1 MLDITHLMKELARY
15 RPVFHSEA
23 DFQHALAWRIH
34 EEMPDCEVR
43 LEYKPFLTK
52 RLYLD
57 LWLPN
62 IGVAMELK
70 YYTGKLHLERD
81 DESFALLDQSAQD
94 IRRYDFLK
102 DIQRLEQLSKLPQA
116 RAGIAVLLT
125 NDPTYWKSSSRPDTV
140 DVAFRLHDGRKIT
153 GQMAWA
159 ERASDG
165 TTKNRKE
172 SILLRGS
179 YDLRWHNYANL
190 GNGPNRLFRYLV
202 VRTSC

>member
-43 LEYKPFLTK
+43 LEFKPFLTK
-52 RLYLD
+52 RLYVD

-70 YYTGKLHLERD
+70 YYTAKLHLERD

-102 DIQRLEQLSKLPQA
+102 DIQRLEQLSKLSQA

-125 NDPTYWKSSSRPDTV
+125 KTP
-140 DVAFRLHDGRKIT
+140 HT
-153 GQMAWA
+153 GKAPHVLTRSIQHFVSMTA
-159 ERASDG
+159 ER
-165 TTKNRKE
+165 
-172 SILLRGS
+172 
-179 YDLRWHNYANL
+179 
-190 GNGPNRLFRYLV
+190 
-202 VRTSC
+202 

>member
-1 MLDITHLMKELARY
+1 MARY

-34 EEMPDCEVR
+34 KTMPAWEVR
-43 LEYKPFLTK
+43 LEYKPFPTK

-57 LWLPN
+57 LWLPD

-70 YYTGKLHLERD
+70 YCTRKLDLERD

-94 IRRYDFLK
+94 VRRYDFLK
-102 DIQRLEQLSKLPQA
+102 DIQRLEQLSTLPQA
-116 RAGIAVLLT
+116 PAGIAVLLT
-125 NDPTYWKSSSRPDTV
+125 NDPAYWKSPSRPNTV
-140 DVAFRLHDGRKIT
+140 DAAFRLHDGRKIT

-165 TTKNRKE
+165 TTRNREE
-172 SILLRGS
+172 SIMLRGS
-179 YDLRWHNYANL
+179 YDLHWHNYANL
-190 GNGPNRLFRYLV
+190 GNGPNQLFRYLA

>member
-1 MLDITHLMKELARY
+1 MKELARY

-34 EEMPDCEVR
+34 EAMPDWEVR
-43 LEYKPFLTK
+43 LEYKPFPTK

-57 LWLPN
+57 LWLPD

-81 DESFALLDQSAQD
+81 DESFALLDQSARD
-94 IRRYDFLK
+94 VRRYDFLK

-140 DVAFRLHDGRKIT
+140 DAAFRLHDGRKIT

-172 SILLRGS
+172 SILLKGS

-190 GNGPNRLFRYLV
+190 GNGSNRLFRYLT